1 MQRFGQVIAVKPE
14 KLEDYIYW
22 HQNPWPEVNA
32 MIQACHI
39 QNYSIF
45 HHNGLLFAYFEYD
58 GDDFE
63 ADMDKMSQDPKTQ
76 QWWELVKPF
85 QDPLPDRA
93 VGAWWSDMKS
103 VYHLD

>member
-45 HHNGLLFAYFEYD
+45 YHNGLLFAYFEYD

-63 ADMDKMSQDPKTQ
+63 ADMDKMAQDPKTQ
-76 QWWELVKPF
+76 QWWKLVKPF
-85 QDPLPDRA
+85 QNPLPDRA
-93 VGAWWSDMKS
+93 EGSWWSNMKS
-103 VYHLD
+103 VYHLE